1 MACGLSSQLLPQLLG
16 EGMTSYTCVFSS
28 GKPARLTKIF
38 TSLLAFRWNDS
49 IILSALISH
58 RAGLEIIKLSGGLCI
73 SLVSFS
79 PAILSATMGF
89 LIKSKAMRNPESK
102 PPWQLMK
109 MPKNLETVRQWTQD
123 TKTKRCR
130 DHSTACDVLYLSC
143 EFLRT
148 EGIEPLVNRVNPVPR
163 TNSCLP

>member
-58 RAGLEIIKLSGGLCI
+58 RAGLEIIKLSGGLCM

-89 LIKSKAMRNPESK
+89 LIKIQGREKPRIKTTMAADEDAQEPRNCETMNPRHQDETLQRPLDSLWCSIPFLWILKNRRNWTLGEPCESGAK
-102 PPWQLMK
+102 
-109 MPKNLETVRQWTQD
+109 D
-123 TKTKRCR
+123 
-130 DHSTACDVLYLSC
+130 
-143 EFLRT
+143 
-148 EGIEPLVNRVNPVPR
+148 
-163 TNSCLP
+163 